1 MLERI
6 ALLLALMALVAGT
19 LTPASA
25 VAGSRLDRIRARGYL
40 TCGVATT
47 VAGFASVGADG
58 KIVGF
63 EPDLCRA
70 VAAAILGRDGA
81 VRYVPAR
88 SVQTFVIA
96 GAPDLVARRLTVTLR
111 REREPGIA
119 FSPVVFY
126 DGAALLVRADAGIGS
141 VTALVGHQIC
151 VAGHSETE
159 AALAREFALRH
170 IALDRLPATTLTE
183 ATTRFV
189 RGDCAALA
197 ADLSELAATR
207 AAFSHPGKFVLLP
220 ELLSKEPL
228 ALLLHRDDY
237 QFAAIVS
244 WTIQALIAAEEL
256 GVTRES
262 VRASEASSD
271 PEVRQLLG
279 VDPGNGAALGLD
291 EEWAAHALET
301 VGNYG
306 EIYAR
311 HLGTGTPLGL
321 ERGLNALSRDG
332 GLLYALPLR

>member
-1 MLERI
+1 MGI
-6 ALLLALMALVAGT
+6 VAST
-19 LTPASA
+19 VSPASA
-25 VAGSRLDRIRARGYL
+25 VAGARLDRIRARGYL

-47 VAGFASVGADG
+47 VAGFASVGDEGA
-58 KIVGF
+58 IVGF

-88 SVQTFVIA
+88 SVHTFVSA

-111 REREPGIA
+111 RERERGLA
-119 FSPVVFY
+119 FGPVVFY

-141 VTALVGHQIC
+141 VTALVSHPIC
-151 VAGHSETE
+151 LVAHSETE
-159 AALAREFALRH
+159 AALVREFALRH
-170 IALDRLPATTLTE
+170 IVLDSLPTTSLTE
-183 ATTRFV
+183 AATRFL
-189 RGDCAALA
+189 RGECAALA

-207 AAFSHPGKFVLLP
+207 AGFSQPHEFAFLPG
-220 ELLSKEPL
+220 LLSKEPL
-228 ALLLHRDDY
+228 ALLLHRDDPE
-237 QFAAIVS
+237 FVAIVS

-256 GVTRES
+256 GVTRAS
-262 VRASEASSD
+262 VRESKDSSD

-279 VDPGNGAALGLD
+279 IDPGNGAALGLD
-291 EEWAAHALET
+291 EQWAAHALET

-321 ERGLNALSRDG
+321 ERGLNALWRDG